1 MIGAVICLAL
11 VGALFAG
18 QVREVGRG
26 NRRNVR
32 N

>member
-1 MIGAVICLAL
+1 MVGAVICLSL

-18 QVREVGRG
+18 QLREVGRR

-32 N
+32 H